1 MTELNLQVVTMET
14 ATLGMG
20 CFWGPD
26 SRFGHLPG
34 VIRTRVGYAG
44 GTSADPTYRNI
55 GDHTETIEI
64 DFDPSRLSYETILT
78 IFWQNHNA
86 IKDRH
91 FKERQYLSLLL
102 YHNEKQQA
110 IAQRVKAEQ
119 EHETGKKI
127 QTEFQ
132 PYTAFYRA
140 EERHQKYFLNRFPKA
155 LETILPLFSDYTTFV
170 DSTIAARLNG
180 FVREFG
186 TLADIKAEIS
196 QWGLDPNSYSILETA
211 LTNIKW

>member
-1 MTELNLQVVTMET
+1 MTELNLQVATIET

-86 IKDRH
+86 VKDRH

-110 IAQRVKAEQ
+110 IAQRVKIEQ

-155 LETILPLFSDYTTFV
+155 LETILPLFSDYTAFV

>member
-1 MTELNLQVVTMET
+1 M
-14 ATLGMG
+14 A
-20 CFWGPD
+20 
-26 SRFGHLPG
+26 
-34 VIRTRVGYAG
+34 
-44 GTSADPTYRNI
+44 
-55 GDHTETIEI
+55 
-64 DFDPSRLSYETILT
+64 
-78 IFWQNHNA
+78 IFWQNHDA
-86 IKDRH
+86 VKDRH

-110 IAQRVKAEQ
+110 IAQQVKAEQ

-155 LETILPLFSDYTTFV
+155 VETILPLFPDYTTFV